1 MEQQLLV
8 MENLDKIFEN
18 GKVIKVT
25 ETGKTDDGVRLV
37 YTLLSPVRFKYQTE
51 TGVEYKEGVV
61 KLNVQEFE
69 RTARYNRIH
78 ENKVLGVEDID
89 IQEKES
95 GTFKAIPSAM
105 DGSGHSVANS
115 YTMSIAQMLE
125 FVKDTDIKYLPDD
138 YLVNLQS
145 K

>member
-69 RTARYNRIH
+69 RTAR
-78 ENKVLGVEDID
+78 
-89 IQEKES
+89 
-95 GTFKAIPSAM
+95 
-105 DGSGHSVANS
+105 
-115 YTMSIAQMLE
+115 
-125 FVKDTDIKYLPDD
+125 
-138 YLVNLQS
+138 
-145 K
+145 